1 MPTSASVHSDTI
13 VLNYSNGA
21 SSQTAERALTGT
33 GLNPA
38 TLTVS
43 DGMLRW
49 SKVLQTETDE
59 TFTITNSG
67 DVSATTTTGWF
78 IPPFSFKGGLT

>member
-1 MPTSASVHSDTI
+1 MPLGRSYPGTGGHAVQVAVGTCTIVVTYTPTNCSVHSDTI

-43 DGMLRW
+43 GGIP
-49 SKVLQTETDE
+49 TP
-59 TFTITNSG
+59 
-67 DVSATTTTGWF
+67 SAQSSPNRNG
-78 IPPFSFKGGLT
+78 